1 MGKNSYIEH
10 NFYCIGCG
18 NKGIPLQR
26 SRGHL
31 HEKFHRKKLYC
42 RYCKT
47 EINHIEC
54 RTYDEIEEF
63 KSNFLKGVYEDEAT
77 ASVSYV
83 RDTRVG

>member
-10 NFYCIGCG
+10 NFYCISCG

-42 RYCKT
+42 IYCKT
-47 EINHIEC
+47 EVNHIEC
-54 RTYDEIEEF
+54 NTLDEIKTF
-63 KSNFLKGVYEDEAT
+63 QKNYRRGVYKDEAT
-77 ASVSYV
+77 ASVSHV